1 MAWSTRRLAQLGGTT
16 VKTIRHY
23 HDIGLLEQPERAAN
37 GYKQYGTSHL
47 VRILQI
53 AHLRELGMEPAEI
66 ATMDDSDE
74 AYVRTLHEL
83 DTRLA
88 ESIAH
93 QQQLRAEIGA
103 LLRHRA
109 ASDTPTG
116 YADLADSLT
125 SADRAMVMVN
135 SQLLDAAGVQDMKD
149 IVTGHQDGS
158 TEFDELGADASAD
171 EIHAV
176 AVSLTPVLE
185 TIYDQYPTARR
196 PPLRARTADS
206 LRDLAEAVTSL
217 YNPAQVEALRQA
229 YQLVHSPPEQEE
241 GSAARR

>member
-37 GYKQYGTSHL
+37 GYKQYDTPHL

-53 AHLRELGMEPAEI
+53 AHLRELGMELAEI
-66 ATMDDSDE
+66 AALDDSDE

-103 LLRHRA
+103 LLRHGA
-109 ASDTPTG
+109 APGTPTG

-125 SADRAMVMVN
+125 SADRAMVMVS
-135 SQLLDAAGVQDMKD
+135 SQLFDAAGMQDMKG
-149 IVTGHQDGS
+149 IVTGHQDGGA
-158 TEFDELGADASAD
+158 EFDELGADASAD
-171 EIHAV
+171 KIRTV
-176 AVSLTPVLE
+176 ADSLAPVLE
-185 TIYDQYPTARR
+185 TIYDQYPNARM

-206 LRDLAEAVTSL
+206 LRDLTEAVTSL

-229 YQLVHSPPEQEE
+229 YLLVHRPPEQDE
-241 GSAARR
+241 GSAGAR